1 MAQAFNFKDK
11 QQQLPPREAAAVV
24 IYGEKRYNINNAIKA
39 YYDGIFDVFEYF
51 FLEERW
57 TYAI

>member
-1 MAQAFNFKDK
+1 MNYIFVSCPRVR
-11 QQQLPPREAAAVV
+11 QLLVV

-51 FLEERW
+51 LEERW
-57 TYAI
+57 TYAISTPFTR